1 MPRPGSR
8 KILMVSLFLFLAVA
22 LSAAQTQVASLHSNN
37 GLVWRRTSPTA
48 QKPDGP
54 VLYQLLFSTAGIPN
68 QVAKFDTNPR
78 HLTNSLLSDD
88 GSNVR
93 VGTGNI
99 FAIASNGIITFAS
112 GQTFPGGGAGTVT
125 SVGLAAPVSDFNV
138 TGSPVTGNGT
148 LTLNWVVAPATL
160 NTASAI
166 VRRDAG
172 GNFGATT
179 VTLDGNLGLPSTT
192 SSSVGVLTVGGSR
205 FLHAFGPAN
214 TFVGIIAGNFSL
226 TGGLNTAVGAQA
238 LQSDTSGDSNSALG
252 DAALN
257 FNTTGAGNTASGV
270 NALFLNT
277 GGGFN
282 TAIGQSALYSNTTGN
297 YNVAIGR
304 EAGYTGTSA
313 NANTTGSQNT
323 FIGVD
328 AGPGTSTQLTNAT
341 AIGSNAKVSSSNS
354 LVLGDNTVNVG
365 IGTPTPGAKLD
376 VVGTVRVGNATTTGT
391 TIGAI
396 QAGTATL
403 GTSGTQEAQFT
414 ITFPSTF
421 ASTPHVV
428 VTARAADSN
437 AADVFA
443 VSTRSI
449 STTQFVIN
457 IIRLDTLLSGPPGW
471 GQNLQLDWFAW
482 Q

>member
-1 MPRPGSR
+1 MTRPCSR
-8 KILMVSLFLFLAVA
+8 NSLVVSLFVFLAVT
-22 LSAAQTQVASLHSNN
+22 LSAAQMQVASLHSDN
-37 GLVWRRTSPTA
+37 GLVWQRTSPTV

-68 QVAKFDTNPR
+68 QIAKFDTNPR
-78 HLTNSLLSDD
+78 HLTNSLLSDN
-88 GSNVR
+88 GSIH
-93 VGTGNI
+93 VGTGNL

-125 SVGLAAPVSDFNV
+125 SVGLAAPVSDFIV
-138 TGSPVTGNGT
+138 SGSPVTGTGT
-148 LTLNWVVAPATL
+148 LTFNWNIAPATAD
-160 NTASAI
+160 TASAI
-166 VRRDAG
+166 VKRDAS
-172 GNFGATT
+172 GNFGANTA
-179 VTLDGNLGLPSTT
+179 TLDGNLSLPIT
-192 SSSVGVLTVGGSR
+192 SSASVGVITMGGIR
-205 FLHAFGPAN
+205 FLHNAGSPDN
-214 TFVGIIAGNFSL
+214 TFVGLGTGNMSVSVGSN
-226 TGGLNTAVGAQA
+226 TGVGSGA
-238 LQSDTSGDSNSALG
+238 LLHDQSGDSNTAIGVNVL
-252 DAALN
+252 
-257 FNTTGAGNTASGV
+257 FTNTIGVGNTASGV
-270 NALFLNT
+270 NALFFNT
-277 GGGFN
+277 GGFN
-282 TAIGQSALYSNTTGN
+282 TAIGQSALYSNTSGN

-341 AIGSNAKVSSSNS
+341 AIGANAVVSASNS
-354 LVLGDNTVNVG
+354 VVLGNGANVG

-376 VVGTVRVGNATTTGT
+376 VSGTVRVGNATTTGT

-403 GTSGTQEAQFT
+403 GTSGAEEAQFT
-414 ITFPSTF
+414 VTFPSTF
-421 ASTPHVV
+421 ASTPHVI
-428 VTARAADSN
+428 VTARAADPT
-437 AADVFA
+437 APDVFA

-457 IIRLDTLLSGPPGW
+457 IIRLDNPPPSPPGW

>member
-1 MPRPGSR
+1 MPRSGSR

-22 LSAAQTQVASLHSNN
+22 FSAAQTQVASLHSNN
-37 GLVWRRTSPTA
+37 GLVWQRTSPTA

-88 GSNVR
+88 GSNVH
-93 VGTGNI
+93 VGTSNT
-99 FAIASNGIITFAS
+99 FAIASTGIISFAA

-125 SVGLAAPVSDFNV
+125 SVGLAAPVSDFIV
-138 TGSPVTGNGT
+138 SGSPVTGTGT
-148 LTLNWVVAPATL
+148 LTFNWNTAPASA
-160 NTASAI
+160 NTANAI
-166 VRRDAG
+166 VKRDASGNFSAGTITLG
-172 GNFGATT
+172 GNLA
-179 VTLDGNLGLPSTT
+179 LPLT
-192 SSSVGVLTVGGSR
+192 SSASVGVITFGGTR
-205 FLHAFGPAN
+205 FLHNAGSPDN
-214 TFVGIIAGNFSL
+214 TFVGLAAANMSVSGAGN
-226 TGGLNTAVGAQA
+226 TGVGSGALFHHQTGNSNTA
-238 LQSDTSGDSNSALG
+238 LG
-252 DAALN
+252 NNVLYS
-257 FNTTGAGNTASGV
+257 NTTGDSNTASGV
-270 NALFLNT
+270 NALFFNT

-282 TAIGQSALYSNTTGN
+282 TAIGLNALYSNTAGN
-297 YNVAIGR
+297 YNVAVGR
-304 EAGYTGTSA
+304 DAGYTGTPA

-323 FIGVD
+323 FIGYS
-328 AGPGTSTQLTNAT
+328 AGPGMSTQLTNAT
-341 AIGSNAKVSSSNS
+341 AIGANALVSTSNS
-354 LVLGDNTVNVG
+354 VVLGSGANVG
-365 IGTPTPGAKLD
+365 IGTSTPGAKLD
-376 VVGTVRVGNATTTGT
+376 VSGTVRVGNATTTGT

-403 GTSGTQEAQFT
+403 GTSVAQEAQFT
-414 ITFPSTF
+414 VTFPSTF
-421 ASTPHVV
+421 ASVPHVI
-428 VTARAADSN
+428 VTARAADPN

-457 IIRLDTLLSGPPGW
+457 IIRLDVASGW